1 MWTDRM
7 YGIGTRLERIVK
19 YNKRKS
25 WAWITWNDK
34 SGISNYCVTDK
45 LVNKWVNDV
54 GAIG

>member
-7 YGIGTRLERIVK
+7 YGIGTRLERMVK

-45 LVNKWVNDV
+45 LVNKWVNGV

>member
-45 LVNKWVNDV
+45 LVNKWVNGV